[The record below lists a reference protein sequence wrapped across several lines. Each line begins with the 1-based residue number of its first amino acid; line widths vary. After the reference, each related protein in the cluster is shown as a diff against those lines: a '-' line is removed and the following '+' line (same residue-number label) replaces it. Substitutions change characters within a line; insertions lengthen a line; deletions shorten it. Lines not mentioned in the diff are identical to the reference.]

1 MSRSTLAI
9 CAFFGLALALY
20 WQVQLKRSQMDL
32 TKSNNI
38 ERPDYIAQDLKTT
51 VFNEQG
57 YIDNKMTAK
66 HMEHY
71 ASNNKTL
78 FTEPVLLI
86 YPENGEA
93 LWQLTAEKAILDQD
107 INEVSL
113 LNNVIIDAI
122 DMTEPLQ
129 SLSTEQMTMDLET
142 MIGRSEEWVLL
153 KGNGFQIKGLGLHA
167 ELNAEQI
174 TLLSQVEGT
183 YEPN

>member
-1 MSRSTLAI
+1 MSRSTLVI

-20 WQVQLKRSQMDL
+20 WQVQVKRTQMDP
-32 TKSNNI
+32 TQDKSI

-51 VFNEQG
+51 VFNELG
-57 YIDNKMTAK
+57 YIDNKMSAK

-71 ASNNKTL
+71 ASTNKTL
-78 FTEPVLLI
+78 FTKPVLLM
-86 YPENGEA
+86 YPENGQA
-93 LWQLTAEKAILDQD
+93 KWQLTAEKAVLDQEANE
-107 INEVSL
+107 INL

-122 DMTEPLQ
+122 DINEPLQ
-129 SLSTEQMTMDLET
+129 SLSSEQVTMNLDT

-153 KGNGFQIKGLGLHA
+153 KGNGFHIKGLGLLA